1 MIVRA
6 ENTEFTDF
14 NENVLNK
21 ILGHSPVESFEHYG
35 RIPSHL
41 GEGYFSCI
49 QLRDGMELQIS
60 DMVLHENVSFDVGIR
75 YPHLELAFTI
85 DGGGYFSVDGQN
97 KDIVTE
103 AGSAQLVY
111 LNDTKFHAEHS
122 KEKRFTHL
130 ELRMDAKLWGSL
142 FQNVEVRFDQPF
154 FHLQDTIRPKM
165 QVLLQQLR
173 NCSYSG
179 SAKRLYM
186 EGKTLELLAL
196 FIYEMEMGQVKKS
209 TSLKKDDID
218 RIYLARDILVKM
230 LGQPPS
236 LLALSRL
243 IQLNDYKLKIGFKE
257 VFGMTVFE
265 FVRQQRMEK
274 ARILLENNSI
284 SVSQAS
290 SLVGYHNFSHFASLF
305 RKTYGVNPSQYG
317 KNALK

>member
-1 MIVRA
+1 MIVQS
-6 ENTEFTDF
+6 ENTEFKDF
-14 NENVLNK
+14 HANVLNK
-21 ILGHSPVESFEHYG
+21 ILMDAPVEPYEHFG
-35 RIPSHL
+35 RMPSHL
-41 GEGYFSCI
+41 GEGHFSCM

-60 DMVLHENVSFDVGIR
+60 DMVLHENISFDVGIR

-85 DGGGYFSVDGQN
+85 EGGGYLSVDGQKN
-97 KDIVTE
+97 ISCE
-103 AGSAQLVY
+103 AGSAHLVY
-111 LNDTKFHAEHS
+111 FNDIRFHAEQIRDKPIVHM
-122 KEKRFTHL
+122 
-130 ELRMDAKLWGSL
+130 ELSMDARLWRDL
-142 FQNVEVRFDQPF
+142 FQNVKVRFDQPF
-154 FHLQDTIRPKM
+154 FNLQDTIRPKM

-196 FIYEMEMGQVKKS
+196 FIYETESGQARKS

-218 RIYLARDILVKM
+218 RIYLARDILLKM

-243 IQLNDYKLKIGFKE
+243 IHLNDYKLKIGFKE

-305 RKTYGVNPSQYG
+305 RKTYGVNPSEYG
-317 KNALK
+317 KDALK